1 MFTKCFIRGPFFVA
15 RINNLLNNDRAVIV
29 SYSKGAINLKVIIVV
44 LNLSVGIHQYVF
56 DAHYWFVVLS
66 FIHTP

>member
-1 MFTKCFIRGPFFVA
+1 MYAPYSSDRCLLNALSVDHFFVA

-44 LNLSVGIHQYVF
+44 LNLSVGNTSIC
-56 DAHYWFVVLS
+56 
-66 FIHTP
+66 I